1 MRPEDVG
8 LSSDMAFFRAR
19 DVAQRNPAITH
30 TTIYKSEKFSVSGSA
45 KEHIQ
50 IELKHGLADM

>member
-50 IELKHGLADM
+50 VEL